1 MQERAAR
8 TRERLVRAAAEA
20 FDEHGLGAASMQAV
34 SKSAGVSKGALYFHF
49 PSKEHLA
56 DAVRG
61 ACGDRF
67 AAKASDLMEAGE
79 SPVQVLMRLPGL
91 TAEWLGQDVIVRV
104 GLRLGREQQR
114 GGHQDCDGRYL
125 SRELHDLLSRLLR
138 GAAERREIRDGL
150 PLRTCAS
157 LLVAFLFSLE
167 CRAEES
173 ASREELLES
182 IAELWSLLLPGMAP
196 VADRE

>member
-1 MQERAAR
+1 M
-8 TRERLVRAAAEA
+8 RAAAEA

-114 GGHQDCDGRYL
+114 GGRHDCDGRYL

>member
-20 FDEHGLGAASMQAV
+20 FDEHGLGASTMQAV
-34 SKSAGVSKGALYFHF
+34 SRSAGVSKGALYFHF

-67 AAKASDLMEAGE
+67 TASASRLTAAGAS
-79 SPVQVLMRLPGL
+79 PIQVLMRLPGL
-91 TAEWLGQDVIVRV
+91 TVEWLGEDVIVRV
-104 GLRLGREQQR
+104 GLRLGREQDRR
-114 GGHQDCDGRYL
+114 GDRGCDGPSLHRD
-125 SRELHDLLSRLLR
+125 LHDLLSRLLTS
-138 GAAERREIRDGL
+138 AAERREIRAGL

-157 LLVAFLFSLE
+157 LLVGFLFSLE
-167 CRAEES
+167 CRAAES
-173 ASREELLES
+173 APREELLES
-182 IAELWSLLLPGMAP
+182 ITELWSILTLGMAP
-196 VADRE
+196 AAEKE

>member
-8 TRERLVRAAAEA
+8 TRKRLVRAAAEA

-34 SKSAGVSKGALYFHF
+34 SRSAGVSKGALYFHF

-56 DAVRG
+56 DAVRA

-67 AAKASDLMEAGE
+67 TAAASHLTAAGE

-91 TAEWLGQDVIVRV
+91 TAEWLGEDVIVRV

-114 GGHQDCDGRYL
+114 RGERDHDGRYL
-125 SRELHDLLSRLLR
+125 HRELHDLLSRLLR
-138 GAAERREIRDGL
+138 SAAERREVRVGL
-150 PLRTCAS
+150 PLETCSS
-157 LLVAFLFSLE
+157 LLVGFLFSLE
-167 CRAEES
+167 CRARES
-173 ASREELLES
+173 VPQEELVES
-182 IAELWSLLLPGMAP
+182 IAELWSILLPGMAP
-196 VADRE
+196 VPEGG